1 MKRKLI
7 CLLTL
12 VALVAVGVPAEVL
25 AKNRAVA
32 DESGSID
39 KAARRAAQQAR
50 RANRAARQ
58 HPALFHAASASATQY
73 LLDAGR
79 WRKKHTQAVRAA
91 GGELVFAHGP
101 TGLALAVS
109 SNPDFLDEVTGAASF
124 LFAEEDVFVDWDQP
138 PLVESV
144 VTPGDETFFPL
155 QWNMVAIDAPGAWA
169 AGCDG
174 SGARVAVIDGGLY
187 HIHPDIAPNLDAAC
201 SASFV
206 PGVPYTTDTGT
217 FWHGTHVAGI
227 VLGADNGFGI
237 IGVAPGA
244 TLMHLKA
251 LHAGSG
257 SFGAVIGAVLFAAD
271 PASFG
276 AGCTQR
282 ADIINM
288 SLGALFFKSSFPG
301 FHSAAAKAVNF
312 AGSRGVLVI
321 SAAANN
327 GLDIGQ
333 FADLTVIPA
342 QSGSGLAISATGPV
356 DFANGGSN
364 YRRIASY
371 TNYGEDLVTLAAPG
385 GDFTLFPVGAW
396 FLDMVLSTC
405 RGTSTPPTFS
415 FCFAAGTSMASPAAA
430 GVAALIK
437 GANPGISKGALKTK
451 LMNTADDEGKVGKD
465 EFYGHGFVNARRACT
480 E

>member
-1 MKRKLI
+1 MRSV
-7 CLLTL
+7 LLS
-12 VALVAVGVPAEVL
+12 VL
-25 AKNRAVA
+25 ALALCIPPA
-32 DESGSID
+32 DAD
-39 KAARRAAQQAR
+39 
-50 RANRAARQ
+50 
-58 HPALFHAASASATQY
+58 QY
-73 LLDAGR
+73 LLDAGK
-79 WRKKHTQAVRAA
+79 WRSQHTAAVQAA
-91 GGELVFAHGP
+91 GGTLVYAHGP
-101 TGLALAVS
+101 TGLAMALS
-109 SNPDFLDEVTGAASF
+109 DNPNFLQRVKQAASF
-124 LFAEEDVFVDWDQP
+124 QFAAADVFVDWDQP
-138 PLVESV
+138 PLVKTV

-155 QWNMVAIDAPGAWA
+155 QWNMVAMEAPAAWA

-174 SGARVAVIDGGLY
+174 TGARVAVIDGGLY
-187 HIHPDIAPNLDAAC
+187 HLHPDIAPNLDAAC

-206 PGVPYTTDTGT
+206 PPHPFTTDTGT

-227 VLGADNGFGI
+227 IVGADNGFGV

-251 LHAGSG
+251 LHGGSG
-257 SFGAVIGAVLFAAD
+257 SFGAVIGAILFAAD

-276 AGCTQR
+276 PGCTQR

-288 SLGALFFKSSFPG
+288 SLAAVFFKSSFPG
-301 FHSAAAKAVNF
+301 FVSVVAKAVNF
-312 AGSRGVLVI
+312 AGSKGVLVI

-327 GLDIGQ
+327 GLDLGR
-333 FADLTVIPA
+333 FADLTVVPA

-356 DFANGGSN
+356 NFAGGGTN
-364 YRRIASY
+364 FRRIASY

-385 GDFTLFPVGAW
+385 GDFTLFPVGPW

-405 RGTSTPPTFS
+405 RGTSTPPVFS

-437 GANPGISKGALKTK
+437 GANPGISKGALKAK
-451 LMNTADDEGKVGKD
+451 LKNTADDEGKVGKD